1 MIADDLMDY
10 CIPKITLQPIV
21 ENAMYHGILEKE
33 NPVGTIELTAKTEGD
48 YLYLYITD
56 DGAGI
61 SEDRIKEVFN
71 GETHSIGIVNTDSRL
86 KVFLGNECGI
96 TFESKE
102 NEYTR
107 VIIKAKGVKLYDKN
121 SDC

>member
-1 MIADDLMDY
+1 M
-10 CIPKITLQPIV
+10 
-21 ENAMYHGILEKE
+21 
-33 NPVGTIELTAKTEGD
+33 
-48 YLYLYITD
+48 YITD